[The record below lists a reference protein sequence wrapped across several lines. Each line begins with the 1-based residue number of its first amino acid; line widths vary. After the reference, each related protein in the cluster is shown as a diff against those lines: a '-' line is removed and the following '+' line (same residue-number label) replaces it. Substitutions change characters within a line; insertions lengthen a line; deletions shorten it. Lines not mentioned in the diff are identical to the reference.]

1 MRMDSLERCKG
12 WPIYSEHSI
21 KFGVVIVLVAP
32 IPGIRF
38 ALVCSLVATGLVGK
52 VQVRVA
58 ERGRHE
64 IN

>member
-1 MRMDSLERCKG
+1 MRMDSLER

-21 KFGVVIVLVAP
+21 EFGVVIVLVAP